1 MITTVCGPSSPPDK
15 AVKEGR
21 RASHL
26 NSERVPSSSS
36 CLPSSAEQTST
47 ASALALAVTCVS
59 HKICIWAI
67 TILLG
72 VVKPTRDREN
82 SLSSETL
89 NCLFQIDTDHVP
101 PAADAEPGL
110 AASSDSR

>member
-1 MITTVCGPSSPPDK
+1 MAYLIYLVSKVGVQDFDIDWTLESDGRHQRIQMITTVWGPSSPPEK

-21 RASHL
+21 RAPHL
-26 NSERVPSSSS
+26 NSERVPSSSL

-47 ASALALAVTCVS
+47 ASTLALAVSCVS

-72 VVKPTRDREN
+72 VVKPA
-82 SLSSETL
+82 ETEK
-89 NCLFQIDTDHVP
+89 TH
-101 PAADAEPGL
+101 
-110 AASSDSR
+110 